1 MAVNNVLKHLNV
13 EFKAINVLEDESIRQ
28 GIKDYSDWPT
38 IPQLY
43 VKEEFVGGCDIIKE
57 MFEKGELQNLLK
69 KHKIISETP
78 VYKTIIIL
86 ALIIAFEFTIG
97 KTINKFNQKAEM
109 IFSKEGRKGMV
120 VNVKNEM
127 QKAIDK
133 ENYLTEDERV
143 LINKFIGKIKNELNS
158 AK

>member
-1 MAVNNVLKHLNV
+1 M
-13 EFKAINVLEDESIRQ
+13 RQ
-28 GIKDYSDWPT
+28 
-38 IPQLY
+38 
-43 VKEEFVGGCDIIKE
+43 F
-57 MFEKGELQNLLK
+57 
-69 KHKIISETP
+69 
-78 VYKTIIIL
+78 VYKTIIIIV

-97 KTINKFNQKAEM
+97 KTINKFNQKTEM

-120 VNVKNEM
+120 VTVKKEM